1 MKYIFICL
9 MLITTYS
16 FSIQRS
22 DVYKAYQNKHYKT
35 ACTLAAKIYLYHK
48 KDNDFLTVFAN
59 SCLKADNINR
69 MAFPAMLLIRD
80 SGARSNSIY
89 FLTILY
95 QKKLLYKSLIDG
107 FDVSKYNFPTTD
119 YILSKIFVKYSK
131 KDYKK
136 LANTYIFTDDKD
148 KDVTYKMNVIKDKG
162 VYKIVLKTFKKS
174 VLVKKRVY
182 W

>member
-1 MKYIFICL
+1 MKYIFLCL
-9 MLITTYS
+9 MIVTYS
-16 FSIQRS
+16 FSIQKS
-22 DVYKAYQNKHYKT
+22 DIYKNYKNKNYKT
-35 ACTLAAKIYLYHK
+35 ACILAAKIYLYNK
-48 KDNDFLTVFAN
+48 TDNDFLTVFAN
-59 SCLKADNINR
+59 SCLKVDNINR
-69 MAFPAMLLIRD
+69 MAFPAMLLMRN

-131 KDYKK
+131 KDYQK
-136 LANTYIFTDDKD
+136 LANIYIFTDDKD
-148 KDVTYKMNVIKDKG
+148 KDITYKMNVIKDKG
-162 VYKIVLKTFKKS
+162 VYKIVLKTFKKN
-174 VLVKKRVY
+174 VLLKKRIY